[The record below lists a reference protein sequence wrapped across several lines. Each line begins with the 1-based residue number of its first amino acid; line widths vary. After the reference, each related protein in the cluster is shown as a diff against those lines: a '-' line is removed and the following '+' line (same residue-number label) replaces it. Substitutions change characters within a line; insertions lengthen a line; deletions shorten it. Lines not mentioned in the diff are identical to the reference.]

1 MSRPSLSIGIE
12 EEYQTIDPQTRD
24 LRSHIASEILPKA
37 KLALHEAVKAEMHQ
51 SVIEVGTRVCK
62 DVKGARENIQGLRR
76 EMITLASQGGMLLAA
91 GSTHPFS
98 DWKLQEIYPD
108 ERYRRVVEDMQLI
121 ARANLVFGLHVHIGI
136 EDRNTAIH
144 IMNSMRYF
152 LPHILALSSN
162 SPFWMGMNTGFKSYR
177 VKVFERFPRTGIPD
191 TFANWSEYENF
202 VDLLVRTN
210 CIDNGKKIWWDI
222 RPHPFFNTLE
232 VRVCD
237 IPMRLDET
245 IAIAAL
251 IQATVAMLYKLHA
264 SNKSYRIYGRAL
276 ISENKFRASRYG
288 LDGKLID
295 CGKEE
300 EVPLRQLILEYLDLI
315 DDVVDELGSREEI
328 NYIHE
333 MLKMGTGA
341 DRQLKVFEQTGDLKQ
356 VVDYMVEETRVGVFE
371 ETPARR

>member
-1 MSRPSLSIGIE
+1 M
-12 EEYQTIDPQTRD
+12 
-24 LRSHIASEILPKA
+24 
-37 KLALHEAVKAEMHQ
+37 
-51 SVIEVGTRVCK
+51 
-62 DVKGARENIQGLRR
+62 
-76 EMITLASQGGMLLAA
+76 
-91 GSTHPFS
+91 
-98 DWKLQEIYPD
+98 
-108 ERYRRVVEDMQLI
+108 
-121 ARANLVFGLHVHIGI
+121 
-136 EDRNTAIH
+136 
-144 IMNSMRYF
+144 
-152 LPHILALSSN
+152 
-162 SPFWMGMNTGFKSYR
+162 
-177 VKVFERFPRTGIPD
+177 KVFERFPRTGIPD

-245 IAIAAL
+245 MAIAAL

-295 CGKEE
+295 FGKEE

-341 DRQLKVFEQTGDLKQ
+341 DRQLQVYKETGDLEA
-356 VVDYMVEETRVGVFE
+356 VVDYMVKETRVGVF
-371 ETPARR
+371 